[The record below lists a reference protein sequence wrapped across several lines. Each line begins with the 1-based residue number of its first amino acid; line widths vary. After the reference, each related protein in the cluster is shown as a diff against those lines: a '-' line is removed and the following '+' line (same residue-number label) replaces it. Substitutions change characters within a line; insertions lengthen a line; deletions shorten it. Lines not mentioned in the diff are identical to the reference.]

1 MIGDVIEV
9 TKLLTN
15 VMKEQNTCS
24 VIKEQKKIEK
34 KLNQYHIDNVLMQ
47 ILDNVIQSLIE
58 SNEEYQHRN
67 DKESM
72 NRTKEDTKSTSECMI
87 EMEKVISQNHRN

>member
-34 KLNQYHIDNVLMQ
+34 KLNQYHIDNVPMHT
-47 ILDNVIQSLIE
+47 LDNVI
-58 SNEEYQHRN
+58 
-67 DKESM
+67 
-72 NRTKEDTKSTSECMI
+72 
-87 EMEKVISQNHRN
+87 